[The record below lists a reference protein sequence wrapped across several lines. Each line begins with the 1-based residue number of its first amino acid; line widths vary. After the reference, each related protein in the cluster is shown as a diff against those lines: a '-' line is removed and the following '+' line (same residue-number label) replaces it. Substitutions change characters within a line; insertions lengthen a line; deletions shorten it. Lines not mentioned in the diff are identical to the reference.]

1 MNMRNTSKSMY
12 QSSLKVPSS
21 KLIDGSVL
29 MKSAAPANTMANRS
43 SVKKVEGQDMFRSTK
58 GIGKPNFE
66 QTISNLK
73 NRPNQK
79 VLEEEY
85 IGGLQ

>member
-1 MNMRNTSKSMY
+1 MRNTSKSMY

-21 KLIDGSVL
+21 KLIDGPVL
-29 MKSAAPANTMANRS
+29 MKSAAMANRS
-43 SVKKVEGQDMFRSTK
+43 SVKKVEGQDMFTSTK
-58 GIGKPNFE
+58 GIGKQNFE

-73 NRPNQK
+73 NRPNHK

-85 IGGLQ
+85 IGGLQE